1 MGIRSDTLLGAERG
15 LKGTP
20 YSHLVI
26 HLSVYRISQ
35 TGHKTGREMYCS
47 DTANPNNS
55 GKNFCGKINKCWDY
69 ITWENIQNLKYFML

>member
-26 HLSVYRISQ
+26 HLGVYRTSQ

-47 DTANPNNS
+47 DTTRLVWLLVRMRS
-55 GKNFCGKINKCWDY
+55 WMQVMY
-69 ITWENIQNLKYFML
+69 W

>member
-47 DTANPNNS
+47 DTIKAIVRTSTP
-55 GKNFCGKINKCWDY
+55 KCRFHWLRDY
-69 ITWENIQNLKYFML
+69 TIH